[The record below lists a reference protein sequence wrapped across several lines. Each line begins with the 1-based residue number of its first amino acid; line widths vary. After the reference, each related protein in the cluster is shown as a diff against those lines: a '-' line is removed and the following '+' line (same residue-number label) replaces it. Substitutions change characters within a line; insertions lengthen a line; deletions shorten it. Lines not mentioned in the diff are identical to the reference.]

1 MRKSTAP
8 AFTLI
13 EMLIVIAIAGV
24 LFVISFVLG
33 GRSRETFVA
42 SQQTREVL
50 QEIRSSRRRSMLVTK
65 ETTEAWV
72 HGVGI
77 EFSQIAQTGKWQ
89 YKYVKLQHR
98 DGINSSEVVNY
109 YLPYPPEQRITNG
122 RYVFNEIT
130 PAKEVAND
138 GKVTF
143 YKNDGTTVVTS
154 CSNKPVRIMFES
166 INGGPHVYCGATEW
180 EKNLVIGLT
189 GTNIK
194 IKISTNGDISP
205 MR

>member
-1 MRKSTAP
+1 MRRHTVP
-8 AFTLI
+8 AFTLV
-13 EMLIVIAIAGV
+13 EMLIVITIAGL
-24 LFVISFVLG
+24 LFVFSFIMG

-42 SQQTREVL
+42 SQQTREIL
-50 QEIRSSRRRSMLVTK
+50 QEVRSSRRRSMLVTK

-77 EFSQIAQTGKWQ
+77 EFAPLGQSEKWQ

-98 DGINSSEVVNY
+98 DGINSAEVVNY
-109 YLPYPPEQRITNG
+109 YLPYPTEQRIANG
-122 RYVFNEIT
+122 RYIFNQMT
-130 PAKEVAND
+130 PAKEIAND
-138 GKVTF
+138 GKITF
-143 YKNDGTTVVTS
+143 YKNDGTTVVNT

-166 INGGPHVYCGATEW
+166 INGAPHVYCGTAEW

-189 GTNIK
+189 GTNVK
-194 IKISTNGDISP
+194 IKVSTNGDISP